1 MTKPI
6 AGLLGG
12 GGFVGSVIANRLV
25 NRGYAVNIYSRKRD
39 HARHLWLLPDTR
51 IIELDPGYQE
61 QLNAAVSGCAVLIN
75 LIGILN
81 EKGDNG
87 EGFHHAHMEITAR
100 AVKACKSKNIP
111 RLLQMS
117 AINADSF
124 ASSYY
129 LRSKGEA
136 EKLVLSEQNSRFG
149 ATIFRPS
156 VIFGPGDKFINRFA
170 RLLKMSP
177 GFFPLACANA
187 RFQPVFVGDVADAFL
202 EALEQVA
209 TAGQRFDLGGPDV
222 MSLQEIVNY
231 VAAVIDRPTIVI
243 PLGGALSSF
252 QANLLEYFPGKPFSR
267 DNLRSTQEDS
277 VCGPNNALEQ
287 LGIRPTP
294 MDQIVPQYL
303 GGERIRNRY
312 YGYRSEAR
320 RDD

>member
-6 AGLLGG
+6 AGILGG
-12 GGFVGSVIANRLV
+12 SGFVGSVIANRLI
-25 NRGYAVNIYSRKRD
+25 NRGYAVNIYTRKRD
-39 HARHLWLLPDTR
+39 YARHLWLLPDTR
-51 IIELDPGYQE
+51 IIELDPANQE

-75 LIGILN
+75 MIGILN
-81 EKGDNG
+81 EKRDNG
-87 EGFHHAHMEITAR
+87 EGFHRAHTEITAR
-100 AVKACKSKNIP
+100 AVKACKSNNIP

-136 EKLVLSEQNSRFG
+136 EKLVLSEQNSRFS

-177 GFFPLACANA
+177 GFFPLACAHA

-202 EALEQVA
+202 EALEENA
-209 TAGQRFDLGGPDV
+209 AAGQRFDLGGPNV
-222 MSLQEIVNY
+222 MSLQEIVSY
-231 VAAVIDRPTIVI
+231 VAAIIDRPTLVI
-243 PLGGALSSF
+243 PLGRGLSSL
-252 QANLLEYFPGKPFSR
+252 QANLLEYFPGKPLSR
-267 DNLRSTQEDS
+267 DNLRSMQEDS
-277 VCGPNNALEQ
+277 VCRPNNALDE

-294 MDQIVPQYL
+294 MDQVVPQYL